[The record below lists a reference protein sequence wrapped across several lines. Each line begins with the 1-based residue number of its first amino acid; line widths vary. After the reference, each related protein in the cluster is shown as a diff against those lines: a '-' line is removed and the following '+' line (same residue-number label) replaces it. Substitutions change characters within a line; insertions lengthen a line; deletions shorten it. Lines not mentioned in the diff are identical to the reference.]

1 MKLFF
6 PFLLTGLAF
15 AGPDGYFSSIEESS
29 SDAEDSGSFLD
40 RVFTGI
46 QRVDQDFDLLDDSD
60 VSVWRSTFAYRQ
72 ERSRWNIEAN
82 VGFTDISIDYSDP
95 VGGTSATNR
104 REDSWSGGLILGT
117 DLSEDLSFTFGFSHY
132 EGFNNYASLW
142 ISEYYDQF
150 VGIPDP
156 TNYNPADPSGSTLSG
171 NLIWD
176 YDPGVARLTLS
187 FSYGNDEI
195 VPAWSLVPNP
205 SNFFMPE
212 ATPTRSSFDTYT
224 GSVAWAKALSPSLRN
239 QTTFRF
245 SEVTELNP
253 RFQLQNDTAWAIS
266 DELTLRAQTGASIQH
281 PDFEAFYG
289 GLSLV
294 YDLNVN
300 WSVGVSARVYDDTGE
315 IVPVGFNTAAPAI
328 TSTEFSASLAWQ
340 KLSTTV
346 RISAGIYDVDYG
358 PLGPSNQFF
367 ADLYRDRSFL
377 VTRLALTYTF

>member
-15 AGPDGYFSSIEESS
+15 AGPDDYFSSIEESS

-266 DELTLRAQTGASIQH
+266 DELTLRAQTGASFQH